1 MYLKGFGG
9 EEDGLSCNI
18 RNEPM
23 IEASGGGRNVVMRN
37 DVSFRMCS

>member
-1 MYLKGFGG
+1 MDLGGRGLVVRVSKAYHFIVYLKGFGG

-23 IEASGGGRNVVMRN
+23 I
-37 DVSFRMCS
+37 